1 MAEFP
6 RDVRQHLTMS
16 DSLAVS
22 ARFGSV
28 RQWVPAAHLSSLSA
42 ELAAILLLT
51 PMFLY
56 AAWWNGFPF
65 MFFDSG
71 AYVLEGFRR
80 FFVPERSPAYSL
92 FLDYTHGR
100 QSLWY
105 VAWVQSAM
113 TAFVIVEFAR
123 AVWPRTSLWML
134 LRVGLAL
141 SVLTSIAWFAGQIE
155 PDCFT
160 AVFILAF
167 YPLAFKVRQVGWVR
181 AILLIAAAGVAIA
194 CHPSHLGTAA
204 GLVLCLALVWI
215 PTLIWRQR
223 TFPRPNV
230 ILPFLGFALGL
241 GLVVQANHMLVKNV
255 PQITDK
261 YFVSR
266 SGTYFLA
273 ARLMGD
279 GVVAKTLGDLC
290 PSRPHMVLCP
300 YKDNL
305 PKTADNFLWGK
316 ESPFNKIGR
325 FYGPKDEYDLIVRHS
340 LIHYPVQSLMPGLW
354 GALRQYFM
362 VRTGDGVEPQ
372 VWVLRDLF
380 YGFMPQQRIA
390 YMTAH
395 QQKGKIHFAP
405 VNVVHV
411 PLALL
416 AQAWLAWVLWRAL
429 KRRRWNLATLP
440 AFVLV
445 ALIGNAMV
453 CGLFSGP
460 HDRYQSRVAWMP
472 VLIVLLT
479 ARGSVERALRSPVES
494 GT

>member
-1 MAEFP
+1 MNEST
-6 RDVRQHLTMS
+6 VRQARPAR
-16 DSLAVS
+16 LAGWPV
-22 ARFGSV
+22 RFHI
-28 RQWVPAAHLSSLSA
+28 PAAHISGFGA
-42 ELAAILLLT
+42 EVAAILLLT

-80 FFVPERSPAYSL
+80 FFVPERSPVYSL
-92 FLDYTHGR
+92 FLDYAHGR
-100 QSLWY
+100 TSLWY

-113 TAFVIVEFAR
+113 TALVIVEFAR
-123 AVWPRTSLWML
+123 ALWPRTTLWML
-134 LRVGLAL
+134 LRVGAML
-141 SVLTSIAWFAGQIE
+141 SVLTSVAWFAGQIE

-160 AVFILAF
+160 AVFVLAI
-167 YPLAFKVRQVGWVR
+167 YPLAFKVKQLGWVR
-181 AILLIAAAGVAIA
+181 ALLLIPVAGLAIA
-194 CHPSHLGTAA
+194 CHPSHLGTSA
-204 GLVLCLALVWI
+204 GLVICLVIVRLL
-215 PTLIWRQR
+215 PLIWRKR
-223 TFPRPNV
+223 KLPKPNL
-230 ILPFLGFALGL
+230 ILPLLCFATGL
-241 GLVVQANHMLVKNV
+241 GLVLQANHILVRKS
-255 PQITDK
+255 PEITDK

-266 SGTYFLA
+266 SGSFFLA

-279 GVVAKTLGDLC
+279 GVVKKTLTDLC
-290 PSRPHMVLCP
+290 PTQPLVLCP

-305 PKTADNFLWGK
+305 PKTADNFLWGE
-316 ESPFNKIGR
+316 ESPFNKVGR
-325 FYGPKDEYDLIVRHS
+325 FYGPKAEYDLIVAHS
-340 LIHYPVQSLMPGLW
+340 LSHYPVQSLAWGLW

-380 YGFMPQQRIA
+380 YGFMPKQRIP

-395 QQKGKIHFAP
+395 QQTGKIHFAP

-429 KRRRWNLATLP
+429 RRRRWNLATLP

-445 ALIGNAMV
+445 ALLGNALV

-460 HDRYQSRVAWMP
+460 HDRYQSRVAWVP

-479 ARGSVERALRSPVES
+479 ARGSVERALRQPIES

>member
-1 MAEFP
+1 
-6 RDVRQHLTMS
+6 MS
-16 DSLAVS
+16 DSILGHGHPAGLGGWS
-22 ARFGSV
+22 ERL
-28 RQWVPAAHLSSLSA
+28 RIRLHIPAAHISSLSA
-42 ELAAILLLT
+42 EIAAVLLLT
-51 PMFLY
+51 PLFLY

-80 FFVPERSPAYSL
+80 FFVPERSPVYSL
-92 FLDYTHGR
+92 FLDYAHGR

-105 VAWVQSAM
+105 VAWAQSAM
-113 TAFVIVEFAR
+113 TAFVVVEFAR

-134 LRVGLAL
+134 IRVGAML

-167 YPLAFKVRQVGWVR
+167 YPLAFKLRQLGVVR
-181 AILLIAAAGVAIA
+181 AALLVPVAGLAIA
-194 CHPSHLGTAA
+194 SHPSHLGTAA
-204 GLVLCLALVWI
+204 GLVICLALVWI
-215 PTLIWRQR
+215 PSLIWRDR
-223 TFPRPNV
+223 KFPRPNV
-230 ILPFLGFALGL
+230 ILPLLCLALGL
-241 GLVVQANHMLVKNV
+241 GMVVQANHSLVAKV
-255 PQITDK
+255 PEIKEK

-266 SGTYFLA
+266 SGTFFLA

-279 GVVAKTLGDLC
+279 GVVKKTLYDLC
-290 PSRPHMVLCP
+290 PTRPTMVLCP
-300 YKDNL
+300 YKDRL

-316 ESPFNKIGR
+316 ESPFNHIGR

-340 LIHYPVQSLMPGLW
+340 LTHYPLQSLLPGLW
-354 GALRQYFM
+354 GSLRQYFM

-380 YGFMPQQRIA
+380 YGFMPKQRLA
-390 YMTAH
+390 YMNAH
-395 QQKGKIHFAP
+395 QQVGKIHFAA

-411 PLALL
+411 PLALA
-416 AQAWLAWVLWRAL
+416 AQAWLAWVLYRAL

-445 ALIGNAMV
+445 ALLGNAMV

-460 HDRYQSRVAWMP
+460 HDRYQSRVAWVP

-479 ARGSVERALRSPVES
+479 ARGTVERALRRPAEYR
-494 GT
+494 